1 MKGRRDFYMNYL
13 DIYSLNET
21 TRISAQQRHSSLFMH
36 CVIRK
41 VEFQWISQRKDKNGW
56 EASRDGYLRDRT
68 GGSWRG
74 WCELAEDQKQTELV
88 TEYWSRIWPEH
99 FLVWFPPPQP
109 SAAVAG
115 PVVVCGA
122 PGPGWALGRDHG
134 HHSRMV
140 TTHPAP
146 PTPPAPHTVSGAGT
160 HAGLEN
166 RNAAHCIHH
175 NSSISFIR
183 KDENISIT
191 VQ

>member
-1 MKGRRDFYMNYL
+1 MKGRLDFYMNYL

-41 VEFQWISQRKDKNGW
+41 VGFQWISQRKDKNGW
-56 EASRDGYLRDRT
+56 DWEVSGDGYLRDRT

-109 SAAVAG
+109 SAAMAG
-115 PVVVCGA
+115 PVVVCGRQ
-122 PGPGWALGRDHG
+122 GQGGHWAGTMG
-134 HHSRMV
+134 TIGAWS
-140 TTHPAP
+140 P
-146 PTPPAPHTVSGAGT
+146 PTPPHPRHLHHTLCLGR
-160 HAGLEN
+160 GLML
-166 RNAAHCIHH
+166 A
-175 NSSISFIR
+175 
-183 KDENISIT
+183 
-191 VQ
+191 

>member
-1 MKGRRDFYMNYL
+1 MNYL

-21 TRISAQQRHSSLFMH
+21 TRISTHNVIHHYLCIVSS
-36 CVIRK
+36 IRK
-41 VEFQWISQRKDKNGW
+41 VGFQWISQDKNGW

-166 RNAAHCIHH
+166 RNAAHCIQH
-175 NSSISFIR
+175 NSNISFVR